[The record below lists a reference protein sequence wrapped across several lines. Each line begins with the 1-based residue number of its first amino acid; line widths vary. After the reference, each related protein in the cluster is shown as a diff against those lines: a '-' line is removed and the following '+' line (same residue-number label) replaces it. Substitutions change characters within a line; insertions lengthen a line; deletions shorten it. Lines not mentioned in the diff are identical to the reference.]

1 VHRAKTGSFLFRLA
15 CLVAASVGLM
25 AQAQPGVRNPSTGPV
40 DDKGF
45 ISRIEFGGSANT
57 LGQEFI
63 LNGSAGY
70 QFNRHFA
77 LNFGA
82 PLDITHTS
90 ATATAG
96 STTSSGVGDPFVQ
109 MLFKVPNSTV
119 NYASAVT
126 TTVPLGDSKK
136 GLSTGRVGIDW
147 NNRFDHSFSLVTP
160 FVAAGLGNT
169 IRDTRFFRRPFT
181 SLGFNTH
188 LEGGAD
194 IDVGHNFSIGGSAY
208 GIMPSGQQKVF
219 SKIVDKGAAG
229 SGSQHG
235 AFGSSHETVGG
246 SDLTRD
252 HGFSTWI
259 DADPNKL
266 WNLELAFSRSMGYD
280 LNTVSFTVGLN
291 LGQLAREGNRH

>member
-1 VHRAKTGSFLFRLA
+1 VHRAKTAWFLLRLG

-25 AQAQPGVRNPSTGPV
+25 AQAQPGVRSNSAGPQPE
-40 DDKGF
+40 KGF
-45 ISRIEFGGSANT
+45 ISRVEFGGSSNT

-63 LNGSAGY
+63 VSGSAGY
-70 QFNRHFA
+70 QFSPHFA
-77 LNFGA
+77 LSFGA
-82 PLDITHTS
+82 PLDITHVS
-90 ATATAG
+90 ATATTA

-119 NYASAVT
+119 NYASTVT
-126 TTVPLGDSKK
+126 TTVPLGDTKK

-147 NNRFDHSFSLVTP
+147 NNRFDHSFALLTP
-160 FVAAGLGNT
+160 FVAAGVGNT

-208 GIMPSGQQKVF
+208 GILPSGQQKVF
-219 SKIVDKGAAG
+219 SKIVDKGATG
-229 SGSQHG
+229 SGGKHG
-235 AFGSSHETVGG
+235 AFGSSHETVG
-246 SDLTRD
+246 SPDLTRD

-259 DADPNKL
+259 DADPSKL
-266 WNLELAFSRSMGYD
+266 WNLELAFSRSMDYD

-291 LGQLAREGNRH
+291 LGQLTREGNRH

>member
-1 VHRAKTGSFLFRLA
+1 MHRAKTGSFLFRLTW
-15 CLVAASVGLM
+15 LVAASVGLV
-25 AQAQPGVRNPSTGPV
+25 AQAQPSLRNPSAGPG

-45 ISRIEFGGSANT
+45 ISRVEFGGSANT
-57 LGQEFI
+57 VGQEFI

-70 QFNRHFA
+70 QFNPHFA

-82 PLDITHTS
+82 PLDITHAS

-96 STTSSGVGDPFVQ
+96 SETSSGVGDPYVQ

-119 NYASAVT
+119 NYASAIT

-147 NNRFDHSFSLVTP
+147 NNRFDHAFSRLTP
-160 FVAAGLGNT
+160 FVVAGLGNT

-208 GIMPSGQQKVF
+208 AILPSGQQKVF
-219 SKIVDKGAAG
+219 SKIVDKGSTG
-229 SGSQHG
+229 SSSKHG

-252 HGFSTWI
+252 HGFATWI
-259 DADPNKL
+259 DANPNKL
-266 WNLELAFSRSMGYD
+266 WNLELAFSRSMSYD
-280 LNTVSFTVGLN
+280 LSTVSFTVGLN
-291 LGQLAREGNRH
+291 LGQFAREGNRH

>member
-1 VHRAKTGSFLFRLA
+1 MQRAKTGWFLLRLG
-15 CLVAASVGLM
+15 CLLTASVGLM
-25 AQAQPGVRNPSTGPV
+25 AQAQPGVRNKSAGPEP
-40 DDKGF
+40 DKGF
-45 ISRIEFGGSANT
+45 ISRVEFGGSANT

-63 LNGSAGY
+63 LSGSAGY
-70 QFNRHFA
+70 QFNPHFG

-82 PLDITHTS
+82 PFDITHTS
-90 ATATAG
+90 ATATTG

-126 TTVPLGDSKK
+126 TTVPLGDTKK

-147 NNRFDHSFSLVTP
+147 NNRFDHSFSLLTP
-160 FVAAGLGNT
+160 FVAAGVGNT

-208 GIMPSGQQKVF
+208 DILPSGQQKVF
-219 SKIVDKGAAG
+219 SKIVGKGTTG
-229 SGSQHG
+229 SGGKHG

-246 SDLTRD
+246 PDLTRD
-252 HGFSTWI
+252 HGFSACI

-291 LGQLAREGNRH
+291 LGQLTREGSHH